1 MVQKTLNAA
10 NQMYCLTTLN
20 KRSLWFKWFKQDLL
34 HRVKG
39 PNGSNLN
46 AFNASEGDYYIE

>member
-1 MVQKTLNAA
+1 MH
-10 NQMYCLTTLN
+10 CLTTLN
-20 KRSLWFKWFKQDLL
+20 KGSLWFKWFKYDLL

-39 PNGSNLN
+39 PNGSNGLNLN